1 MDNLLVV
8 ISGPSGGGKGTVIN
22 RILSRDNPE
31 YIRVSTYTTRP
42 KRADESLYR
51 SISFYYTRA
60 ISKIRFSRV
69 TYGKKYS

>member
-42 KRADESLYR
+42 KRSDESLYR
-51 SISFYYTRA
+51 SI
-60 ISKIRFSRV
+60 
-69 TYGKKYS
+69 